1 MKRKNKSTDA
11 FIDDN
16 PTIDVSMFPFCPNN
30 CVFCTN
36 RPARIKE
43 RPLPK
48 MLDFLEKA
56 ARSGKTNLEL
66 SAMEPTMY
74 KDLPVLVSKAKEFG
88 FTLIHVITNGQRIS
102 DKKFLKDLVD
112 RGVNKIT
119 VSLHSHRDDIEN
131 EITNNPTNFK
141 NKVHGIKNIVALQK
155 KRDIAL
161 YINTVINT
169 HNYRYLVD
177 IVRFL
182 ADLGV
187 KRHNIYFPH
196 ILGNARKNFETVVP
210 RYQDIKAYL
219 ESARAA
225 AAECGVN
232 CSIMNVPSC
241 ILEDVNHRDYFK
253 DYFSATAE
261 AKKGKK
267 FSRID
272 YEGKTKTKKC
282 KQCMYF
288 DSCDGVSREYVTLRG
303 WEEFTPVAQRPDN
316 DATAQKRHWVRL
328 TKVCNQNCLFCL
340 DKEAQD
346 GTIVSM
352 TEIKKDLQ
360 KGYDAGAR
368 RAILS
373 GGEATIHPDFLTIV
387 ALAKKIGYTHIQVIS
402 NGLRLSDPRFFDDVV
417 KAGVDE
423 MTFSIHGHTSE
434 LHDKLVGVR
443 GAFVKAITALKN
455 TKKYPGLI
463 VSIDICINGLNYTY
477 IPQMVRMFIDSGFYE
492 FDLLHIIPFSSAW
505 ENRKVM
511 LFDVEKA
518 LPYLHKAF
526 AFSKDSRV
534 HIWTNRLPAQYL
546 EGYERLIQDPSK
558 IMDEVAGRAEMFDD
572 LFKKG
577 KEFHCKGERCKYC
590 FLEKFCRDLEK
601 LRSNKTLP
609 PEAWSRC
616 LDKADSPKRAPAIS
630 LEDVFDG
637 KTVDMKRF
645 VDFYIKE
652 RYFVKS
658 LRCRSCTEY
667 ARCSGAP
674 LAIIK
679 EKGFGVLR
687 VQGRKKKK
695 RT

>member
-1 MKRKNKSTDA
+1 MGRKNKSKES

-36 RPARIKE
+36 RPVRIKE
-43 RPLPK
+43 RPLSK
-48 MLDFLEKA
+48 MLAFLEKA

-74 KDLPVLVSKAKEFG
+74 ADLPVVVSKAKEFG

-102 DKKFLKDLVD
+102 DKKFLRELVD

-119 VSLHSHRDDIEN
+119 VSLHSHREDIES
-131 EITNNPTNFK
+131 EITKNPTNFK
-141 NKVHGIKNIVALQK
+141 NKVQGVKNIVALQK
-155 KRDIAL
+155 TKNVSL

-169 HNYRYLVD
+169 YNYRHLPE

-182 ADLGV
+182 AGLGV
-187 KRHNIYFPH
+187 KSHNIYFPH

-210 RYQDIKAYL
+210 RYEDIKAYL
-219 ESARAA
+219 EHARTEAF
-225 AAECGVN
+225 ERGVN
-232 CSIMNVPSC
+232 CSIMNVPQC

-267 FSRID
+267 FARID

-282 KQCMYF
+282 RQCIHF
-288 DSCDGVSREYVTLRG
+288 NICDGVSREYVKLRG
-303 WEEFTPVAQRPDN
+303 WDEFVPVV
-316 DATAQKRHWVRL
+316 DASDSNTALQKRHWVRL

-346 GTIVSM
+346 GTILPLA
-352 TEIKKDLQ
+352 EIKKDLQ
-360 KGYDAGAR
+360 KGYSDGAR
-368 RAILS
+368 RVILS

-387 ALAKKIGYTHIQVIS
+387 MLAKKIGYAHVQVIS
-402 NGLRLSDPRFFDDVV
+402 NGLKLSDPRFFDDAV

-434 LHDKLVGVR
+434 LHDRLVGVR
-443 GAFVKAITALKN
+443 GAFVKAVTALKN
-455 TKKYPGLI
+455 TKKYLKLI
-463 VSIDICINGLNYTY
+463 VSIDICINGMNYKY
-477 IPQMVRMFIDSGFYE
+477 IPHMVKMFIDAGFYE

-505 ENRKVM
+505 ENRKIM

-526 AFSKDSRV
+526 AFSKDERV

-577 KEFHCKGERCKYC
+577 KEFYCKGERCRYC
-590 FLEKFCRDLEK
+590 FLEKFCGDLER
-601 LRSNKTLP
+601 LRRDGALF
-609 PEAWSRC
+609 PEEWPHC
-616 LDKADSPKRAPAIS
+616 VDKADSPKRAPSIS
-630 LEDVFDG
+630 LKDIFNG
-637 KTVDMKRF
+637 KTVDMGRF
-645 VDFYIKE
+645 VDFYIRE

-658 LRCRSCTEY
+658 LRCRSCAEH

-674 LAIIK
+674 LTMVK
-679 EKGFGVLR
+679 DKGFSILKLR
-687 VQGRKKKK
+687 K
-695 RT
+695 R